1 MSDAAN
7 TYDRRSLLRLGGLAA
22 ATAAIAAACNEEVGG
37 DVGRVGIGDT
47 APELEDPIINNGVLM
62 RTAASHE
69 YSIVAAYQRMID
81 DGLLSAASPTF
92 PDLADQTALVTTF
105 LEHHAD
111 AAATFDDLAV
121 GAGEAAIGCANVR
134 LDTVSIDPIFVRTF
148 EGQAATDTT
157 TEIPPSDD
165 ATRDMLNLVYSL
177 ESLSATTCQ
186 ALVAQVSEPALRAAL
201 MQVGVRSARQAAT
214 LSLQLNPGGYVS
226 TTDAS
231 NAQPSVTTTTI
242 APTTTAQDIA
252 TPDGTD
258 AAEEPAPTPT
268 DIPLPVAV
276 PSQYGSLAPTV
287 YVGGHGDENGVRQ
300 KVSFESPSLNNLTYP
315 FTTCEG

>member
-7 TYDRRSLLRLGGLAA
+7 TYDRRSLFRLGGLVA

-37 DVGRVGIGDT
+37 EVGRVGIGDS

-81 DGLLSAASPTF
+81 DSLLSAASPTF
-92 PDLADQTALVTTF
+92 PDLDDQTELVTTF
-105 LEHHAD
+105 LEHHAE
-111 AAATFDDLAV
+111 AAATFDELAV
-121 GAGEAAIGCANVR
+121 GAGEQAIGCANSR
-134 LDTVSIDPIFVRTF
+134 LDEVSIDPIFTRTF
-148 EGQAATDTT
+148 DGQAATDITI
-157 TEIPPSDD
+157 EIPPSDD

-186 ALVAQVSEPALRAAL
+186 ALVAQVSDPALRAAL

-226 TTDAS
+226 STDAS
-231 NAQPSVTTTTI
+231 NAQPSVTTTI

-252 TPDGTD
+252 QPDGTD
-258 AAEEPAPTPT
+258 ATEEPAPPPT
-268 DIPLPVAV
+268 EIPLPVAV

-287 YVGGHGDENGVRQ
+287 YIGGHGDENGVRQ